1 MVQEA
6 LHLLQHSSSM
16 MSQSQDQ
23 STALHL
29 KKLSSYTAL
38 QLYTGL
44 QLNRALHRT
53 TGLQHYSSYTAL
65 QHYHYSST
73 AVQNYYR
80 TTTELLQNYYRTTT
94 ELLLNYYRT
103 TTTTEL
109 LLQN

>member
-53 TGLQHYSSYTAL
+53 TGGLQHYSSYTAL

-80 TTTELLQNYYRTTT
+80 TTTELL
-94 ELLLNYYRT
+94 
-103 TTTTEL
+103 
-109 LLQN
+109 LQN